1 LPICILH
8 INLPNGNI
16 DLVMPMT
23 VVGERLQ
30 AARKKAGFSNRAEL
44 ARLSGISLD
53 SIGRYER
60 GEREPRATE
69 IDVLSR
75 VLDVSSDYL
84 LGKTSDPTP
93 FEKKIIIEG
102 GKEPS
107 THPLSDGSKD
117 PLQHP
122 NGGRILGQESL
133 TWVPVISPIVKVS
146 AGTGNLC
153 ADVEWERIDD
163 FPLFDGEI
171 AALYS
176 NNGLLSMYVEGDSME
191 PQVHD
196 GDLVV
201 FKKTT
206 EWVSGNVMVVCLD
219 GRLLVKGVVRGPK
232 GDTILRSTNKNY
244 RDIEIGEESFFLVYG
259 RVLRIIRHWEP
270 KSVL

>member
-1 LPICILH
+1 MGI
-8 INLPNGNI
+8 
-16 DLVMPMT
+16 
-23 VVGERLQ
+23 GEKI
-30 AARKKAGFSNRAEL
+30 KKAREAAGLTQDDLANLCSFSRTSIVNWETGKRSIQLKNLEL
-44 ARLSGISLD
+44 IAKALNVPVSDLAVDEGKVPFVTQSSND
-53 SIGRYER
+53 IG
-60 GEREPRATE
+60 
-69 IDVLSR
+69 
-75 VLDVSSDYL
+75 
-84 LGKTSDPTP
+84 
-93 FEKKIIIEG
+93 
-102 GKEPS
+102 
-107 THPLSDGSKD
+107 
-117 PLQHP
+117 QHK
-122 NGGRILGQESL
+122 GGRILGPESL

-153 ADVEWERIDD
+153 TDVEWERIDD

>member
-1 LPICILH
+1 MVKENVSPE
-8 INLPNGNI
+8 NLFLGKRLK
-16 DLVMPMT
+16 DLRVQR
-23 VVGERLQ
+23 GFKQ
-30 AARKKAGFSNRAEL
+30 ADIATSADVSV
-44 ARLSGISLD
+44 D
-53 SIGRYER
+53 TIGRWEA
-60 GEREPRATE
+60 GNGSPSADKLKF
-69 IDVLSR
+69 IAQKLSTTAA
-75 VLDVSSDYL
+75 YL
-84 LGKTSDPTP
+84 LGETEDSSLPGKTFVNDSSED
-93 FEKKIIIEG
+93 EN
-102 GKEPS
+102 S
-107 THPLSDGSKD
+107 LRD

-122 NGGRILGQESL
+122 NGGRILGPESL

-153 ADVEWERIDD
+153 TDVEWERIDD

-270 KSVL
+270 KPVL

>member
-1 LPICILH
+1 MISGAEIRRLRKAKDWTQQDLADRVGVTKTTVLDWEKDRYSPVGKNVE
-8 INLPNGNI
+8 NL
-16 DLVMPMT
+16 
-23 VVGERLQ
+23 
-30 AARKKAGFSNRAEL
+30 AKALEVSIAY
-44 ARLSGISLD
+44 LSG
-53 SIGRYER
+53 E
-60 GEREPRATE
+60 
-69 IDVLSR
+69 
-75 VLDVSSDYL
+75 
-84 LGKTSDPTP
+84 TSDPTP
-93 FEKKIIIEG
+93 FEKKMIIEG
-102 GKEPS
+102 EKEPS

-122 NGGRILGQESL
+122 NGGRILGPESL
-133 TWVPVISPIVKVS
+133 TWVPVISPIVRVS

-153 ADVEWERIDD
+153 TDVEWERIDD